1 MKIYLRIIFHIRF
14 MKNLVS
20 YILLVFAFT
29 NCSSEKILSE
39 KINNKK
45 WDINYL
51 KNNVKSE
58 SLISNTKD
66 EILIVNHNKPNNLFH
81 ETEQLFA
88 SNNEMIDDKKH
99 KISPINLI
107 SNKQKLFVENSK
119 VISKSNQKE
128 NIVSKHI
135 SKNDLKYD
143 KEAIRRLSNYSI
155 LLNMLGLIFFVFGIG
170 GLSFISYVIASIL
183 FLFGFLFNIITIKKI
198 KKIKEKIKTQ
208 MPTVKQNIIIS
219 LVISSLVLIGGITF
233 MIVVSSL
240 SGIGGY
246 GGPW

>member
-1 MKIYLRIIFHIRF
+1 
-14 MKNLVS
+14 MKNLVL

-51 KNNVKSE
+51 NNNVISE
-58 SLISNTKD
+58 SIINNTKD
-66 EILIVNHNKPNNLFH
+66 EVLNLTHDKPNNLFQ

-88 SNNEMIDDKKH
+88 SNNEIIDDKKH

-107 SNKQKLFVENSK
+107 NIKQKLFVENSK

-155 LLNMLGLIFFVFGIG
+155 LLNMLGFIVFVFGVG
-170 GLSFISYVIASIL
+170 GLSFISYVVASVL
-183 FLFGFLFNIITIKKI
+183 FLFGFLFNIIAIKKI
-198 KKIKEKIKTQ
+198 KKIKEKIKNQ

-219 LVISSLVLIGGITF
+219 LVISTLVLIGGITF

>member
-1 MKIYLRIIFHIRF
+1 
-14 MKNLVS
+14 MKNLVL

-51 KNNVKSE
+51 NNNVISE
-58 SLISNTKD
+58 SIINNTKD
-66 EILIVNHNKPNNLFH
+66 EVLNLTHNKPNNLFQ

-88 SNNEMIDDKKH
+88 SNNEIIDDKKH

-107 SNKQKLFVENSK
+107 NNKQKLFVENSK
-119 VISKSNQKE
+119 IISKSNQKA

-135 SKNDLKYD
+135 SKNDLEDD
-143 KEAIRRLSNYSI
+143 KEVIRRLSNYSI
-155 LLNMLGLIFFVFGIG
+155 LLNMLGFIVFVFGVG
-170 GLSFISYVIASIL
+170 GLSFISYVVASVL
-183 FLFGFLFNIITIKKI
+183 FLFGFLFNIIAIKKI
-198 KKIKEKIKTQ
+198 KKIKEKIKNQ

-219 LVISSLVLIGGITF
+219 LVISTLVLIGGITF

>member
-1 MKIYLRIIFHIRF
+1 
-14 MKNLVS
+14 MKNLVL
-20 YILLVFAFT
+20 YILLVLAFT

-51 KNNVKSE
+51 NNNVKSE
-58 SLISNTKD
+58 SIINNIKD
-66 EILIVNHNKPNNLFH
+66 EILIVNHNKPYNLFH

-88 SNNEMIDDKKH
+88 SNNEMIDDKKQ
-99 KISPINLI
+99 KVSPINLI
-107 SNKQKLFVENSK
+107 NNKQKIFVENSN
-119 VISKSNQKE
+119 VISKSNKKE
-128 NIVSKHI
+128 NIVSKQI
-135 SKNDLKYD
+135 SKNDLKND

-155 LLNMLGLIFFVFGIG
+155 LLNMLGLIFFVFGVG
-170 GLSFISYVIASIL
+170 GLSSISYVVAAIL
-183 FLFGFLFNIITIKKI
+183 FLFGFLFNMTAIEKI
-198 KKIKEKIKTQ
+198 KKIKEKIKSQ

-219 LVISSLVLIGGITF
+219 LVISSLVLVGGITF

>member
-1 MKIYLRIIFHIRF
+1 
-14 MKNLVS
+14 MKNLVL

-81 ETEQLFA
+81 ETKQLFA

-99 KISPINLI
+99 KISPVNLI
-107 SNKQKLFVENSK
+107 NNKQKLFVENSK

-155 LLNMLGLIFFVFGIG
+155 LLNILGLIFFVFGIG

-183 FLFGFLFNIITIKKI
+183 FLFGFLFNMITIKKI
-198 KKIKEKIKTQ
+198 KKINEKIKNQ

>member
-1 MKIYLRIIFHIRF
+1 
-14 MKNLVS
+14 MKNLVL

-51 KNNVKSE
+51 NNNVISE
-58 SLISNTKD
+58 SIINNTKD
-66 EILIVNHNKPNNLFH
+66 EVLNLTHNKPNNLFQ

-88 SNNEMIDDKKH
+88 SNNEIIDDKKH

-107 SNKQKLFVENSK
+107 NIKQKLFVENSK

-155 LLNMLGLIFFVFGIG
+155 LLNMLGFIVFVFGVG
-170 GLSFISYVIASIL
+170 GLSFISYVVASVL
-183 FLFGFLFNIITIKKI
+183 FLFGFLFNIIAIKKI
-198 KKIKEKIKTQ
+198 KKIKEKIKNQ

-219 LVISSLVLIGGITF
+219 LVISTLVLIGGITF

>member
-1 MKIYLRIIFHIRF
+1 IFHIRF
-14 MKNLVS
+14 MKNLVL

-51 KNNVKSE
+51 NNNVISE
-58 SLISNTKD
+58 SIINNTKD
-66 EILIVNHNKPNNLFH
+66 EVLNLTHDKPNNLFQ

-88 SNNEMIDDKKH
+88 SNNEIIDDKKH

-107 SNKQKLFVENSK
+107 NIKQKLFVENSK
-119 VISKSNQKE
+119 VISKSNQRE

-155 LLNMLGLIFFVFGIG
+155 LLNMLGFIVFVFGVG
-170 GLSFISYVIASIL
+170 GLSFISYVVASVL
-183 FLFGFLFNIITIKKI
+183 FLFGFLFNIIAIKKI
-198 KKIKEKIKTQ
+198 KKIKEKIKNQ
-208 MPTVKQNIIIS
+208 MPAVKQNIIIS
-219 LVISSLVLIGGITF
+219 LVISTLVLIGGITF

>member
-1 MKIYLRIIFHIRF
+1 
-14 MKNLVS
+14 MKNLVL

-51 KNNVKSE
+51 NNNVISE
-58 SLISNTKD
+58 SIINNTKD
-66 EILIVNHNKPNNLFH
+66 EVLNLTHNKPNNLFQ

-88 SNNEMIDDKKH
+88 SNNEIIDDKKH

-107 SNKQKLFVENSK
+107 NIKQKLFVENSK
-119 VISKSNQKE
+119 VISKSNQKA

-155 LLNMLGLIFFVFGIG
+155 LLNMLGFIVFVFGVG
-170 GLSFISYVIASIL
+170 GLSFISYVVASVL
-183 FLFGFLFNIITIKKI
+183 FLFGFLFNIIAIKKI
-198 KKIKEKIKTQ
+198 KKIKEKIKNQ

-219 LVISSLVLIGGITF
+219 LVISTLVLIGGITF

>member
-1 MKIYLRIIFHIRF
+1 
-14 MKNLVS
+14 MKNLVL

-51 KNNVKSE
+51 NNNVISE
-58 SLISNTKD
+58 SIINNTKD
-66 EILIVNHNKPNNLFH
+66 EVLNLTHNKPNNLFQ

-88 SNNEMIDDKKH
+88 SNNEIIDDKKH

-107 SNKQKLFVENSK
+107 NIKQKLFVENSK

-143 KEAIRRLSNYSI
+143 KESIRRLSNYSI
-155 LLNMLGLIFFVFGIG
+155 LLNMLGFIVFVFGVG
-170 GLSFISYVIASIL
+170 GLSFISYVVASVL
-183 FLFGFLFNIITIKKI
+183 FLFGFLFNIIAIKKI
-198 KKIKEKIKTQ
+198 KKIKEKIKNQ

-219 LVISSLVLIGGITF
+219 LVISTLVLIGGITF

>member
-1 MKIYLRIIFHIRF
+1 
-14 MKNLVS
+14 MKNLVL

-51 KNNVKSE
+51 NNNVISE
-58 SLISNTKD
+58 SIINNTKD
-66 EILIVNHNKPNNLFH
+66 EVLNLTHNKPNNLFQ

-88 SNNEMIDDKKH
+88 SNNEIIDDKKH

-107 SNKQKLFVENSK
+107 SIKQKLFVENSK

-155 LLNMLGLIFFVFGIG
+155 LLNMLGFIVFVFGVG
-170 GLSFISYVIASIL
+170 GLSFISYVVASVL
-183 FLFGFLFNIITIKKI
+183 FLFGFLFNIIAIKKI
-198 KKIKEKIKTQ
+198 KKIKEKIKNQ

-219 LVISSLVLIGGITF
+219 LVISTLVLIGGITF

>member
-1 MKIYLRIIFHIRF
+1 
-14 MKNLVS
+14 MKNLVL

-51 KNNVKSE
+51 NNNVISE
-58 SLISNTKD
+58 SIINNTKD
-66 EILIVNHNKPNNLFH
+66 EVLNLTHNKPNNLFQ

-88 SNNEMIDDKKH
+88 SNNEIIDDKKH

-107 SNKQKLFVENSK
+107 NNKQKLFVENSK
-119 VISKSNQKE
+119 IISKSNQKE

-143 KEAIRRLSNYSI
+143 KESIRRLSNYSI
-155 LLNMLGLIFFVFGIG
+155 LLNMLGFIVFVFGVG
-170 GLSFISYVIASIL
+170 GLSFISYVVASVL
-183 FLFGFLFNIITIKKI
+183 FLFGFLFNIIAIKKI
-198 KKIKEKIKTQ
+198 KKIKEKIKNQ

-219 LVISSLVLIGGITF
+219 LVISTLVLIGGITF

>member
-1 MKIYLRIIFHIRF
+1 
-14 MKNLVS
+14 MKNLVL

-51 KNNVKSE
+51 NNNVISE
-58 SLISNTKD
+58 SIINNTKD
-66 EILIVNHNKPNNLFH
+66 EVLNLTHDKPNNLFQ

-88 SNNEMIDDKKH
+88 SNNEIIDDKKH

-107 SNKQKLFVENSK
+107 NIKQKLFVENST

-155 LLNMLGLIFFVFGIG
+155 LLNMLGFIVFVFGVG
-170 GLSFISYVIASIL
+170 GLSFISYVVASVL
-183 FLFGFLFNIITIKKI
+183 FLFGFLFNIIAIKKI
-198 KKIKEKIKTQ
+198 KKIKEKIKNQ

-219 LVISSLVLIGGITF
+219 LVISTLVLIGGITF

>member
-1 MKIYLRIIFHIRF
+1 MKIYLKIIFHIRF
-14 MKNLVS
+14 MKNLVL

-51 KNNVKSE
+51 NNNVKSE
-58 SLISNTKD
+58 SIINNNKD
-66 EILIVNHNKPNNLFH
+66 EILNVTHNKPNNLFQ

-99 KISPINLI
+99 KINSTNLI
-107 SNKQKLFVENSK
+107 NIKQKLFIENSK

-155 LLNMLGLIFFVFGIG
+155 LLNMLGLIFFVFGVG
-170 GLSFISYVIASIL
+170 GLYFISYVIASIL
-183 FLFGFLFNIITIKKI
+183 FLFGFLFNMIAIKKI
-198 KKIKEKIKTQ
+198 KKIKEKIKNQ
-208 MPTVKQNIIIS
+208 MPTVKQNVIIS

>member
-1 MKIYLRIIFHIRF
+1 
-14 MKNLVS
+14 MKNLVL
-20 YILLVFAFT
+20 YILLVLAFT

-58 SLISNTKD
+58 SLINNTKD

-107 SNKQKLFVENSK
+107 NNKQKLFVENSK

-128 NIVSKHI
+128 KIVSKHI

-155 LLNMLGLIFFVFGIG
+155 LLNILGLIFCVFGIG

-183 FLFGFLFNIITIKKI
+183 FLFGFLFNIIIIKKI
-198 KKIKEKIKTQ
+198 KKIKEKIKNQ

-233 MIVVSSL
+233 IIVVSSL